1 MRDPRAAA
9 ASGRAA
15 GTTVALIL
23 AGTALAFVT
32 TFLLRGLAPNWSP
45 QLRLMLSDVALVLPL
60 AVVVRDPARF
70 GFHRAGIGISVAG
83 GAVLSALLLGFG
95 KPALFASAPSAQQA
109 AMLGALAVVGFVEE
123 AIFRGILQSQL
134 VAWLGRWRGLLAGAA
149 LFGAWHVPQRLLGG
163 AGGVDLLASLV
174 PVFVVGIVLGL
185 FMLAVRNIAGPAI
198 LHTAINWLG

>member
-134 VAWLGRWRGLLAGAA
+134 VAWLGRWRGLL
-149 LFGAWHVPQRLLGG
+149 GG